1 MDAYPNEFTAHH
13 LPLLFV
19 AGLGTAAAQLAASP
33 AGAASPSLTGPPAQA
48 PSNDPFAILQA
59 ALRKT
64 LASRKGFPL
73 WDTSRGS
80 SHEFHTVLVDKT
92 VRFPPLKARPASNTS
107 PAPSGPPALHSPI
120 SPLTPTS
127 PLYPDGIIAPIW
139 IRKHRELVPSVFV
152 LILRLYESPPGQGR
166 DPVDRENEERAAD
179 ADLVREIVDRR
190 HSTLERGVKLAVV
203 LLCSRELLDDPALD
217 VRLSLIRRQSGLD
230 SRASLFVISPVPQSE
245 VANFVQSLRAELYPA
260 ALDYYREHGRRVRR
274 KRTRQAPRGALSEM
288 GWNVRYD
295 YKLGLFAEMRG
306 EIEVSLKH
314 YEDCYDALVAMFA
327 QQDLLVARTKRW
339 AEAKVLADCVSTKV
353 SKMYLYLNE
362 PARALA
368 QLNRH
373 VSRFR
378 ELSNGWQIGEDTFE
392 FWSWLSKQYRL
403 FGDLVSI
410 ALRAGFRLPSLR
422 PPPTP
427 RPPPPGS
434 GTQGPSPGL
443 VPLNVLQH
451 AGHYYHLAAVCAVA
465 RRDRFR
471 EVMRA
476 VESGVGEGPS
486 PALAHERKVDHAE
499 VIVELFTKAYEFFKV
514 HKAKNMTYCI
524 ANEIASAHF
533 EASRF
538 DVALK
543 FYDRIAKSY
552 RRDGWRDVLDAILER
567 TFRAAVKCENWDAAI
582 RTGFELLAPT
592 SKVTP
597 EQREQH
603 ADELLQ
609 ILQTHPPA
617 PENARIELDM
627 TDVAPLLDC
636 RLAFLRP
643 AVHAASPVPF
653 QLVLSAPASSRV
665 EDLAFSRLD
674 IQFND
679 GNPAVSVVHAE
690 GADWCANLGHV
701 GSAQVRRARLRW
713 EAGGR
718 RVLVGSIEV
727 DRELELTVEKVVLA
741 AEIGGW
747 TVALSLQPARA
758 LSMAENMW
766 LIGERAVPLLH
777 AASTCHITRRELCVS
792 VSTACASPAYLD
804 ERFPVHVDIKNEDEL
819 EMQVSLVIF
828 LQPGE
833 DGSHDRILV
842 DDLVST
848 SVIESLPLGTL
859 APGASLRK
867 TFHLETIGGIPGPR
881 NLDVTIRA
889 VPIPPSAAPS
899 PSSALLPSPTE
910 RTCSLAIA
918 AIRPIHAAFDTHV
931 LKKRKA
937 VKPLLDLS
945 EPDGWEAA
953 SEAVVVAGLT
963 AAGPWEVEVVG
974 VYLRAEESPSLRI
987 LDSSLGY
994 LDDDTPNRP
1003 LTTWR
1008 PGDVFNAIFRLE
1020 VQPDLGQ
1027 PPDAKLHLEI
1037 QWRRAGSSFA
1047 MATTRLRLAAP
1058 KPAVLHPTVTLALP
1072 PFLTLHEPTTL
1083 LYRLANPT
1091 PRVVTL
1097 SSQLDTPEAPST
1109 FAFAG
1114 ARRLPDWVL
1123 APYETRE
1130 LCVRVVPLAVGCWAL
1145 PRLRVWRVEYPP
1157 PPGVDAEG
1165 RAHPQQQQ
1173 RQAHELE
1180 VEIDGDTVD
1189 EPDAAQVELEADL
1202 RSAKGEEEGATA
1214 ALGTVPLG
1222 RVPVV
1227 LVMPR

>member
-19 AGLGTAAAQLAASP
+19 AGLGTGTVQPGAPPAGSATPPLASP
-33 AGAASPSLTGPPAQA
+33 PVPA

-80 SHEFHTVLVDKT
+80 ANEFHTVVVDKT
-92 VRFPPLKARPASNTS
+92 LRFPPLKARPASNAS
-107 PAPSGPPALHSPI
+107 PSPSGPPALHSPI

-152 LILRLYESPPGQGR
+152 LVLRLHESAPGSTR
-166 DPVDRENEERAAD
+166 DPVEREDEERAAD

-190 HSTLERGVKLAVV
+190 RSTLERGIKLAVV

-217 VRLSLIRRQSGLD
+217 IRLSLIRRQSGLD

-245 VANFVQSLRAELYPA
+245 VANFVQSLRAELFPA

-274 KRTRQAPRGALSEM
+274 KRARQAPRGALSER

-314 YEDCYDALVAMFA
+314 YEDCYDALVDMFA
-327 QQDLLVARTKRW
+327 QPDLLVARTKRW
-339 AEAKVLADCVSTKV
+339 AEAKVLADCLSVKV

-362 PARALA
+362 PSRALA

-403 FGDLVSI
+403 FGDLVAI

-427 RPPPPGS
+427 RLPPAGS
-434 GTQGPSPGL
+434 GTQVPSPGL

-451 AGHYYHLAAVCAVA
+451 AGHYYHLAAVCAVT

-476 VESGVGEGPS
+476 VEGGAGEGPS

-499 VIVELFTKAYEFFKV
+499 LIVELFTKAYEFFKA
-514 HKAKNMTYCI
+514 HKAKNMTFCI

-533 EASRF
+533 EAGKF
-538 DVALK
+538 DMALK

-552 RRDGWRDVLDAILER
+552 RRDRWRDVLDSILER
-567 TFRAAVKCENWDAAI
+567 AFRAATKCEDWEAAI

-592 SKVTP
+592 SKITL
-597 EQREQH
+597 EQREQY
-603 ADELLQ
+603 AQELLQ

-617 PENARIELDM
+617 PEKARVELDM
-627 TDVAPLLDC
+627 TDVAPLL
-636 RLAFLRP
+636 
-643 AVHAASPVPF
+643 HAAHPVPF
-653 QLVLSAPASSRV
+653 QLVFSAPSTSRAGT
-665 EDLAFSRLD
+665 LAFSRLD
-674 IQFND
+674 VHFND
-679 GNPAVSVVHAE
+679 GRPAVTVAHDETAA
-690 GADWCANLGHV
+690 GHANLGHV
-701 GSAQVRRARLRW
+701 GSMQERRAKLRW
-713 EAGGR
+713 DAGER
-718 RVLVGSIEV
+718 RVLVGSITV
-727 DRELELTVEKVVLA
+727 DREIELTVEKVVLT
-741 AEIGGW
+741 AELGGW
-747 TVALSLQPARA
+747 TVALALQPDRS
-758 LSMAENMW
+758 LPVAENVW
-766 LIGERAVPLLH
+766 YIGERSVPLPH
-777 AASTCHITRRELCVS
+777 AASTCRITRRELRVNVTNES
-792 VSTACASPAYLD
+792 ASPAYLD
-804 ERFPVHVDIKNEDEL
+804 ERFPVHVDVKNDDEL

-833 DGSHDRILV
+833 DGSQDRILV
-842 DDLVST
+842 DDLAST

-867 TFHLETIGGIPGPR
+867 TFYLETLGGIPGPR

-889 VPIPPSAAPS
+889 VPVPPSSPPS

-910 RTCSLAIA
+910 CTRTLAIP
-918 AIRPIHAAFDTHV
+918 AIRPIHAAFDTQV
-931 LKKRKA
+931 LKTRRA

-945 EPDGWEAA
+945 EPDGWEGA

-963 AAGPWEVEVVG
+963 AAGPWDVEVVG
-974 VYLRAEESPSLRI
+974 VYLRGEETPSLRVV
-987 LDSSLGY
+987 DSSLGY
-994 LDDDTPNRP
+994 LGGDAPSDSSM
-1003 LTTWR
+1003 TWR

-1020 VQPDLGQ
+1020 VQPDLGLPHD
-1027 PPDAKLHLEI
+1027 PPLHLELH
-1037 QWRRAGSSFA
+1037 WRRAGSTDSL
-1047 MATTRLRLAAP
+1047 ATTRLRLAAP
-1058 KPAVLHPTVTLALP
+1058 KPAPLLPTVTLTLP

-1091 PRVVTL
+1091 PHVVTL
-1097 SSQLDTPEAPST
+1097 SSQLDSPEASST

-1123 APYETRE
+1123 APHETRE
-1130 LCVRVVPLAVGCWAL
+1130 LRVRVVPLVAGSWAL
-1145 PRLRVWRVEYPP
+1145 PRLRVWRVEHPP

-1165 RAHPQQQQ
+1165 RALPQQQQ
-1173 RQAHELE
+1173 PRVHELE
-1180 VEIDGDTVD
+1180 VEIESDAVE
-1189 EPDAAQVELEADL
+1189 EPDLAQAELEADL
-1202 RSAKGEEEGATA
+1202 RSARGEEDGESSVGGKA
-1214 ALGTVPLG
+1214 PLG
-1222 RVPVV
+1222 RAPVV